1 MVAGIR
7 NIFRALHHRNYRI
20 FIAGHGISRIGTW
33 MERTAVYWVV
43 YEMTNSTF
51 MLGLTVFAA
60 QFPSFLFSLYG
71 GVISDR
77 HSRLKIVLTTQIL
90 SLIQAATL
98 TAIVFAGHAQVWQIL
113 TLVTIL
119 GTINAFDIPARQ
131 SLVHQL
137 VDNPADVPN
146 AVALNSSIV
155 NLARLLGPALSGLI
169 LSKFG
174 AGVCFSI
181 NTASYLAVIVSLL
194 FLRVKPQNIKPK
206 ERSNFQEL
214 IESFR
219 YLKNDR
225 RLGTVMLYMAIVS
238 FLILPYDTLLPD
250 FAKEVFN
257 GDAQTYGTIA
267 SCIGIGALIG
277 AFTLASLRGTEKYLR
292 ILQFNMLLL
301 GVSLLVFSHL
311 HNLYVAFG
319 IAVVAGYSALTQ
331 STICL
336 TVIQTQSA
344 PEVRGRM
351 ISLFA
356 MAMFG
361 MLPLGGLMV
370 GTVSHEIGSPATML
384 IQGCFAL
391 VIALLSYRLIK
402 RRKPLQT
409 N

>member
-1 MVAGIR
+1 MVAGIH

-20 FIAGHGISRIGTW
+20 FLAGHGISRIGTW
-33 MERTAVYWVV
+33 MERTAVSWVI

-71 GVISDR
+71 GVVSDR
-77 HSRLKIVLTTQIL
+77 YNRLKIVLVTQIL
-90 SLIQAATL
+90 SLIQAAIL
-98 TAIVFAGHAQVWQIL
+98 TVLVFRGDAQVWQIL
-113 TLVTIL
+113 TLVTLL
-119 GTINAFDIPARQ
+119 GSINAFDIPARQ

-137 VDNPADVPN
+137 VERPEDVPN

-155 NLARLLGPALSGLI
+155 NLARLLGPALSGLV

-194 FLRVKPQNIKPK
+194 FLRVKTQPIDHSKRN
-206 ERSNFQEL
+206 NYQEL
-214 IESFR
+214 LDGFH

-225 RLGTVMLYMAIVS
+225 RLGIVMLYMAIVS
-238 FLILPYDTLLPD
+238 LLILPYDTMLPD
-250 FAKEVFN
+250 FAKEVFK
-257 GDAQTYGTIA
+257 GDAQTYGYIA

-277 AFTLASLRGTEKYLR
+277 AITLASLSNTEKYRR
-292 ILQFNMLLL
+292 ILQFNMMLL
-301 GVSLLVFSHL
+301 GFSLIAFSQIDNLLVA
-311 HNLYVAFG
+311 YA
-319 IAVVAGYSALTQ
+319 IAMVAGFSALTQ

-344 PEVRGRM
+344 PEMRGRM
-351 ISLFA
+351 ISLYA

-370 GTVSHEIGSPATML
+370 GTVSHQLGSQATML
-384 IQGCFAL
+384 IQGFLAL
-391 VIALLSYRLIK
+391 VIAFLSYRLIK
-402 RRKPLQT
+402 PRREE
-409 N
+409 